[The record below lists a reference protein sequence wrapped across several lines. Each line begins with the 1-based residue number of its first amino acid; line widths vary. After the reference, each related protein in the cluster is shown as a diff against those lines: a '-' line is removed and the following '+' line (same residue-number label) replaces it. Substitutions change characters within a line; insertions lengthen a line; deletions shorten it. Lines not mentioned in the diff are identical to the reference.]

1 MISQKNTVSVVQT
14 LERVKELIETKGG
27 DVGRLRYIYEFLQKG
42 RVLYRSDRIYLEK
55 KINAEIVI
63 DKPKEP
69 SEEETVLRN
78 IQNLLDLKIG
88 YPERLQFMKN
98 CLQKNKK
105 LFQTDQ
111 KYLDEKLKL
120 IPKQY
125 QRRIP
130 KISPQK
136 FVLPPEIS
144 KLEARKP
151 FKPVF
156 SKITLPEF
164 SEEYVNKLK
173 TELVVAKETIQ
184 KLNSDLEN
192 ARNSIQEQEVLIES
206 QKQELLKLRIDHP
219 LKIEEGELQSPE
231 LEELKERISQETKKV
246 EEQKIISERIASQ
259 KEKLNELISYRKEY
273 ENKVNRE
280 KEILDEQ
287 IKTEAQKISEKDK
300 LVEKLTQQQE
310 ELNRSRAERE
320 VILRQIKQ
328 EQENVDKEIDRQ
340 QRELE
345 KARAEYDELVKEFKE
360 KQDLKS
366 KSDKEESEDSESN
379 N

>member
-1 MISQKNTVSVVQT
+1 VISQKNTVSVVQT
-14 LERVKELIETKGG
+14 LERIKELIETKGG

-42 RVLYRSDRIYLEK
+42 RPLYRSDRIYLEK
-55 KINAEIVI
+55 KVNAEII
-63 DKPKEP
+63 FDKPKPPTEQ
-69 SEEETVLRN
+69 EEVLRN

-105 LFQTDQ
+105 LFKTDQ
-111 KYLDEKLKL
+111 KYLDEKSKS
-120 IPKQY
+120 IPMRY
-125 QRRIP
+125 PRRMP
-130 KISPQK
+130 KITPQK

-144 KLEARKP
+144 RLEERKP

-156 SKITLPEF
+156 SKTTLAEF

-184 KLNSDLEN
+184 KLNSELET
-192 ARNSIQEQEVLIES
+192 ARNTIKEQEVLMES
-206 QKQELLKLRIDHP
+206 QKQELLKLRNEYS
-219 LKIEEGELQSPE
+219 LKIEEKEPQSPE
-231 LEELKERISQETKKV
+231 LEELKGKISQETKKI
-246 EEQKIISERIASQ
+246 EEQKIISEQIAKQ
-259 KEKLNELISYRKEY
+259 KEKLNELISYREEY
-273 ENKVNRE
+273 EKRVNRE
-280 KEILDEQ
+280 KEILNDQ
-287 IKTEAQKISEKDK
+287 IKIESQKISEKDK
-300 LVEKLTQQQE
+300 LVEKLSQQQE
-310 ELNRSRAERE
+310 ELNRSRTERE

-340 QRELE
+340 QHELE
-345 KARAEYDELVKEFKE
+345 KAKKEYEELVKQFKE

-366 KSDKEESEDSESN
+366 KSDKEESENSESN